1 MVDRNWLG
9 FSVGIEINFFVL
21 EVEIDFV
28 FVCMPVVKFACMDRT
43 SLGFVAGIATDL
55 FLFVR
60 VENDLLSMWR
70 STDLVFVCEVE
81 ANFVFVC
88 GPKITWF

>member
-43 SLGFVAGIATDL
+43 SLGFVAGIATES
-55 FLFVR
+55 FFCAGR
-60 VENDLLSMWR
+60 
-70 STDLVFVCEVE
+70 
-81 ANFVFVC
+81 
-88 GPKITWF
+88 K